1 MSIKR
6 ELKAMNENLKAIAA
20 NQAMIYIL
28 LLRIVEQFDHSENE
42 NKPPINS

>member
-1 MSIKR
+1 MSVER
-6 ELKAMNENLKAIAA
+6 ELKFMNENLKTIAV
-20 NQAMIYIL
+20 NQAMIYTL